1 MAAARI
7 QRRTIMLSAYNY
19 KLCYCSG
26 NENNNAD
33 CTSKLHFDNKSY
45 EKYSVIEN
53 HVFLTER
60 IHAPV
65 TAKEVALYTNRD
77 SMLSKVI
84 NCINYG
90 WPKKTEEQ
98 LKPYFGR
105 KSELSVEDSCILWG
119 GRFVMP
125 IQL

>member
-1 MAAARI
+1 MTAARI
-7 QRRTIMLSAYNY
+7 QRWAIMLSAYNY

-33 CTSKLHFDNKSY
+33 CTSKLHFDNESY
-45 EKYSVIEN
+45 EKHSVIEN
-53 HVFLTER
+53 HVFLTKH

-65 TAKEVALYTNRD
+65 TAKEVALYTNHD
-77 SMLSKVI
+77 SMLSKVT

-98 LKPYFGR
+98 LKPYFR
-105 KSELSVEDSCILWG
+105 CKSELSVENSCILWG
-119 GRFVMP
+119 GRFIMP
-125 IQL
+125 MQL